1 MSRASKGEEGA
12 SEGVMNGAHSLVRTL
27 VASGIE
33 VCFANPGTSEI
44 HFVAALDAEPRMRAI
59 LGLFEGVVT
68 GAADGY
74 ARMTGKPACA
84 LLHLGPGLGN
94 GLANLHNAR
103 RARVPVVAI
112 VGDHATYH
120 RHLDAP
126 LTSDIHS
133 IASAV
138 SGWIRTS
145 EDPVSVAGD
154 GAAAVAASYGP
165 PAQIATLILPADVA
179 WNGPARPADPIAAR
193 APAPPDPARVEDV
206 ARTLKDAGVT
216 GGLVMN
222 GAALSERGLLLAG
235 QVAAATGARLFSDN
249 FVTRMARGAGRVTPV
264 RIPYLG
270 AMAREL
276 LDGTRHLV
284 TVGTKAPVSFFAYPG
299 EPGELTPDGCAVHS
313 LAEPAEDGVA
323 ALAALVEALDAGA
336 LEAATAP
343 ESRPQLPT
351 GSLSPE
357 SVAQVVAH
365 LLPENAIVMN
375 EPLTAGWPVPAF
387 TIGAAPHDWLDLT
400 GGAIGQ
406 GLPAAVG
413 AAVAC
418 PDRKVLAL
426 EADGSGM
433 YTVQALW
440 TQAREEL
447 DVTTVIFSNRRYA
460 ILEMEYSRVGAGEPS
475 AATRS
480 LFELTRP
487 ELDWV
492 GLAKSMGVDAVQAT
506 TAEELA
512 RGLRHGFAEPGPYL
526 VEAVL

>member
-1 MSRASKGEEGA
+1 
-12 SEGVMNGAHSLVRTL
+12 MNGARSLVRTL
-27 VASGIE
+27 IASGVE
-33 VCFANPGTSEI
+33 VCFTNPGTSEI
-44 HFVAALDAEPRMRAI
+44 HFVAALDAEPEMRAI

-74 ARMTGKPACA
+74 ARMRNKPAA
-84 LLHLGPGLGN
+84 TLLHLGPGLGN

-103 RARVPVVAI
+103 RARVPIVNI
-112 VGDHATYH
+112 VGEHATYH

-126 LTSDIHS
+126 LTSDIRS

-145 EDPVSVAGD
+145 QDAQSVAQD
-154 GAAAVAASYGP
+154 GAEAVAASYGP
-165 PAQIATLILPADVA
+165 PGQIATLILPADTA
-179 WNGPARPADPIAAR
+179 WEAPGLPVEPIPPR
-193 APAPPDPARVEDV
+193 APSRPDDARVEDV
-206 ARTLKDAGVT
+206 ARTLREAGSA
-216 GGLVMN
+216 GSLLMN
-222 GAALSERGLLLAG
+222 GPALSEEGLVLAG
-235 QVAAATGARLFSDN
+235 KIAAATGARIFSDT
-249 FVTRMARGAGRVTPV
+249 FVTRIARGGGRVSLPRV
-264 RIPYLG
+264 PYLG
-270 AMAREL
+270 EQAVAL
-276 LDGTRHLV
+276 LDGTRQLV

-299 EPGELTPDGCAVHS
+299 KPSELTPAGCTVHS
-313 LAEPAEDGVA
+313 LAEPAEDGLA
-323 ALAALVEALDAGA
+323 ALAALVDALDA
-336 LEAATAP
+336 AAVVPVTAP
-343 ESRPQLPT
+343 QERPPLPT
-351 GSLSPE
+351 GQLTPKV
-357 SVAQVVAH
+357 VAQVIAN

-375 EPLTAGWPVPAF
+375 EAATAGTPVPGF
-387 TIGAAPHDWLDLT
+387 TATSAPHDWLDLT

-406 GLPAAVG
+406 GMPAATG

-418 PDRKVLAL
+418 PDRKVLCL
-426 EADGSGM
+426 QADGSGM

-460 ILEMEYSRVGAGEPS
+460 ILEMEYARVGAGDPS

-480 LFELTRP
+480 LFELSRP

-492 GLAKSMGVDAVQAT
+492 DMARSMGVEGVRAS

-512 RGLRHGFAEPGPYL
+512 RGLERGFRESGPYL